1 MSEICQKCMAAAE
14 DIPQDSELLPCPEG
28 CCIVCWV
35 RYGRFIPACKT
46 GKEIYGDQNREN
58 TGDDSDRLL

>member
-1 MSEICQKCMAAAE
+1 MSEVCQKCLAAAE
-14 DIPQDSELLPCPEG
+14 DIPSDSDLLPCPEG

-46 GKEIYGDQNREN
+46 GKDLYGDQNDGKRGN
-58 TGDDSDRLL
+58 DSN